1 MMFKL
6 IKVFDS
12 LASIFSTCWM
22 IVGSAY
28 VYGKWTV
35 VTWNPDAIDSD
46 VKSDDAIAMKNYCDY
61 TTYMFA
67 FVVIT
72 IGYVSLFF
80 SLLGAICTCFCKGAD
95 ADE

>member
-46 VKSDDAIAMKNYCDY
+46 VKSDDAIAMKNY
-61 TTYMFA
+61 
-67 FVVIT
+67 
-72 IGYVSLFF
+72 
-80 SLLGAICTCFCKGAD
+80 
-95 ADE
+95 

>member
-22 IVGSAY
+22 IVGSTY

-35 VTWNPDAIDSD
+35 VTWNPDVNTDGP
-46 VKSDDAIAMKNYCDY
+46 IAMEKYCDY